1 MSELENSRSEL
12 KCKLSGAGDDGE
24 NKSKQIERLQR
35 KVFLLTK
42 VRMTVLIW
50 FIFMVLVTSCQTL
63 FYTLKPCLIEFYKIY
78 YV

>member
-1 MSELENSRSEL
+1 MENSRSEL

-42 VRMTVLIW
+42 VRMTVMCSYMVYIYGAVNLMSNPILYVKT
-50 FIFMVLVTSCQTL
+50 IFDRVL
-63 FYTLKPCLIEFYKIY
+63 
-78 YV
+78 

>member
-42 VRMTVLIW
+42 VRRTVLYSH
-50 FIFMVLVTSCQTL
+50 MVYIYGAVN
-63 FYTLKPCLIEFYKIY
+63 LISNPILNVKTMFNR
-78 YV
+78 VL